1 MASRKQNGE
10 GSITKRKDG
19 RWMARYSVTLP
30 DGTRKRQSITMKD
43 RVAVLTRLQEEIAQA
58 NRGMPVNKTKY
69 PLRDWVEYWLENIDK
84 DKVKE
89 STWDK
94 HRYQLERLVLPE
106 IGHISV
112 QALTPVHIKTMLN
125 SWARRGVGS
134 RSSQLALFALS
145 AAMRDAVKHELVY
158 RNVVRLVDKPKH
170 QTRERNFWTQEQ
182 ARIFLNSL
190 QTQNHRF
197 YSIFLVMFTYGM
209 RPGEAVAL
217 QWDDVD
223 FSNNLLSISKTMVRI
238 QGQREY
244 KLTTPKTQAS
254 YRKLPLTPAV
264 RATLLAEA
272 ERRNPQPSDFLF
284 ITKTGN
290 HIDYRSLATMFERHA
305 YQLGLPRLTLQEIRH
320 TLATMLKDNGVSP
333 KDAQTILG
341 HSSITTTLQIYTH
354 STLEKKSEALASV
367 STSLGVSTALS

>member
-1 MASRKQNGE
+1 
-10 GSITKRKDG
+10 
-19 RWMARYSVTLP
+19 
-30 DGTRKRQSITMKD
+30 
-43 RVAVLTRLQEEIAQA
+43 
-58 NRGMPVNKTKY
+58 
-69 PLRDWVEYWLENIDK
+69 
-84 DKVKE
+84 
-89 STWDK
+89 
-94 HRYQLERLVLPE
+94 
-106 IGHISV
+106 
-112 QALTPVHIKTMLN
+112 
-125 SWARRGVGS
+125 
-134 RSSQLALFALS
+134 
-145 AAMRDAVKHELVY
+145 
-158 RNVVRLVDKPKH
+158 
-170 QTRERNFWTQEQ
+170 
-182 ARIFLNSL
+182 
-190 QTQNHRF
+190 
-197 YSIFLVMFTYGM
+197 MFTYGM